1 MEQDGAEMT
10 QFRTID
16 LEATS
21 YQRHKAPL
29 RAYAPPA
36 ELLSQMLHNRH
47 HSNRPAKARESI
59 AADAYASTAR
69 AAVLRLPAGY
79 RRTVIV

>member
-1 MEQDGAEMT
+1 MT

-16 LEATS
+16 LEKGS
-21 YQRHKAPL
+21 YQSHRTPL

-36 ELLSQMLHNRH
+36 QLLSQMLQPRPRAVAQPPRH
-47 HSNRPAKARESI
+47 RQAI
-59 AADAYASTAR
+59 ATDAYAATVKAS
-69 AAVLRLPAGY
+69 VLRMPAGY